1 MIEYLY
7 TEGKIGDRNTPIP
20 VRYNGKR
27 VGTIKPVEG
36 GWQYFPI
43 NYKHGGEI
51 YATIGEVQKSLE
63 FEDEE

>member
-20 VRYNGKR
+20 VRYCGKR

-43 NYKHGGEI
+43 NTKQGGQVFN
-51 YATIGEVQKSLE
+51 TFQQVQKSLE
-63 FEDEE
+63 FEE

>member
-20 VRYNGKR
+20 VKFDGKK

-36 GWQYFPI
+36 GWQYFPL
-43 NYKHGGEI
+43 NHKQGGEI
-51 YATIGEVQKSLE
+51 YPTIQLVQKSLE
-63 FEDEE
+63 FEDED